1 MGISRMTLYHIQ
13 ESRPE
18 DLEIITGQVE
28 KGGKFGAELF
38 AKDGQGRPRLL
49 LSTECTYR
57 CKEEAKAGMEKIVQQ
72 CLAYEPA
79 FGSKSA

>member
-18 DLEIITGQVE
+18 DLEILTGQVE

-38 AKDGQGRPRLL
+38 TKDGQGRPRRL
-49 LSTECTYR
+49 LSTGCTHNS
-57 CKEEAKAGMEKIVQQ
+57 KEEAKIGMEEIVQQ
-72 CLAYEPA
+72 CRDAEPA
-79 FGSKSA
+79 FGGGS